1 MEWTRDYPKDKDLQ
15 WKVKRNKRDRIHSN
29 TNHTFYRWK
38 CYTTQL

>member
-1 MEWTRDYPKDKDLQ
+1 MEWTEIIQKDKDLQ
-15 WKVKRNKRDRIHSN
+15 WKVKRQGDRIHSN